1 MLTSLIVTT
10 YNRPDALHLVL
21 QSVLQQ
27 TILPDEIVI
36 ADDGS
41 REDTRIML
49 EAFRMKCPIPLIH
62 AWQED
67 LGFRAARVRNLAAG
81 KANGSYL
88 IFIDGDMIL
97 HPRFVASHLSNTQ
110 QGVFLHGKRAM
121 LSDRRTTMVLRKQQ
135 VNISPFTPGL
145 SLRSRAFH
153 SEFLAKWLS
162 HESNDWYG
170 TQSANLS
177 LWKTDF
183 EAVNGFNEDFEGWGR
198 EDSELAYRLIQSGMK
213 KFELRFCAITFHLSH
228 GKNHKI
234 KYQDSTEQ
242 NQKLLERTINDRI
255 VKCPNGLSNHL

>member
-1 MLTSLIVTT
+1 MQTSLIVTT

-27 TILPDEIVI
+27 TMLPDEIII

-41 REDTRIML
+41 QDDTRTML
-49 EAFRMKCPIPLIH
+49 DTFRTKCQIPLIH

-67 LGFRAARVRNLAAG
+67 LGFRAARVRNLAASKTHG
-81 KANGSYL
+81 LYL
-88 IFIDGDMIL
+88 IFIDGDMVL
-97 HPRFVASHLSNTQ
+97 HPRFISSHLAYKQ
-110 QGVFLHGKRAM
+110 AHMFLHGKRAM
-121 LSDRRTTMVLRKQQ
+121 LSDRLTATVLRKHQ
-135 VNISPFTPGL
+135 VNISPLTPGMT
-145 SLRSRAFH
+145 LRSRAFH
-153 SEFLAKWLS
+153 SNVLAKRLS
-162 HESNDWYG
+162 HESVDWYG

-183 EAVNGFNEDFEGWGR
+183 VAVNGFNEDFEGWGR
-198 EDSELAYRLIQSGMK
+198 EDSELAYRLIQSGVK

-228 GKNHKI
+228 GKDHKI

-242 NQKLLERTINDRI
+242 NQKLLEHTVNTRI